1 MGRLLYL
8 RPMSWLHKSMEVI
21 DQEKYIPKFDLVR
34 NIYYNIYGKLRQ
46 ITLERRST
54 RKTMLS
60 DEDYSKM
67 LKKPIKDMTIGD
79 VVEYFDIIRLRK
91 HGGDEDVKRT
101 ASELKARFIMEALY
115 KSDEFPSHKELQE
128 NLDKAVP
135 KVMIDS
141 GNVSL
146 SSSHETVQSQNYL
159 DSNCRLLPPNL
170 LRDRQ
175 RAKELK
181 NLVREF
187 CEDRDAGRLVH
198 PNNASIFFD
207 RANGKT
213 RLTISSVSNNKLFV
227 QVIINGL
234 TRYFYVNV
242 KFNRTPLPYNWWKVY
257 SRRITK
263 KLGKIINIL
272 EKGEYNE

>member
-1 MGRLLYL
+1 
-8 RPMSWLHKSMEVI
+8 
-21 DQEKYIPKFDLVR
+21 
-34 NIYYNIYGKLRQ
+34 
-46 ITLERRST
+46 
-54 RKTMLS
+54 MLS
-60 DEDYSKM
+60 NEDYSKV

-79 VVEYFDIIRLRK
+79 VVEYFDIICARK

-115 KSDEFPSHKELQE
+115 KSNKFSSHKELQE
-128 NLDKAVP
+128 NLDKAVQ

-146 SSSHETVQSQNYL
+146 SSSYETVQPRNYL
-159 DSNCRLLPPNL
+159 DFDCRPLSSKM

-198 PNNASIFFD
+198 PNGAGVVFD
-207 RANGKT
+207 RVNGKT
-213 RLTISSVSNNKLFV
+213 QLIISSVGNNQLSV
-227 QVIINGL
+227 RVIINGSI
-234 TRYFYVNV
+234 RYFYVNTNF
-242 KFNRTPLPYNWWKVY
+242 KRTPLPYNWWKMY

-263 KLGKIINIL
+263 KLGKIINAL
-272 EKGEYNE
+272 ERGDYNEQF